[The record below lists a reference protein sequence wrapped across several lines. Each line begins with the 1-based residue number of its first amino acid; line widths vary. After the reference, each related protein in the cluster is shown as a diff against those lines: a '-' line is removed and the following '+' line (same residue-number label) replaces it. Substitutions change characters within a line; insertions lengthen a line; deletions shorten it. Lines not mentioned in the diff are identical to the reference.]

1 MQITSLQDCKLDKIK
16 TTFTLMTSKN
26 SYLPVKKN
34 YQLIIFH
41 YNLAL
46 QGNFWD
52 SKNYTNYKPGKVNH
66 KENDTNKS

>member
-1 MQITSLQDCKLDKIK
+1 
-16 TTFTLMTSKN
+16 MTSKN